1 MKAVA
6 QALDRRKEPLTLFF
20 RDDDAGWD
28 MAALDALLDIFAE
41 ADCPI
46 DLAAIPGALDSACAH
61 RLDSW
66 RHVHPGIGIHQHGF
80 AHIDHEPAGARK
92 CEFGPSRPVETQ
104 IRDIA
109 AGRALLTGLLGE
121 TDPIFTPPWNRCEP
135 ETIDRLPL
143 LGFAAYSSD
152 RIASAGPRLGQIPV
166 AFDWDR
172 QRREARLETA
182 LAEALAAASTPF
194 GVMFHHATLNCADR
208 VFVREFFGLLSVHE
222 AVRCVSMRSLIPEVP
237 QCTS

>member
-41 ADCPI
+41 SHCPI
-46 DLAAIPGALDSACAH
+46 DLAAIPGVLDSASAH
-61 RLDSW
+61 RLDTW
-66 RHVHPGIGIHQHGF
+66 RKTHPGIGIHQHGF
-80 AHIDHEPAGARK
+80 AHVDHEPAGARK
-92 CEFGPSRPVETQ
+92 CEFGPARPVEAQ

-109 AGRALLTGLLGE
+109 EGRERLADLLGE

-135 ETIDRLPL
+135 ETIDRLGS
-143 LGFAAYSSD
+143 LGFAAYSGD
-152 RIASAGPRLGQIPV
+152 RIAAGAPGLGQIPV

-172 QRREARLETA
+172 QRREGSLETA

-208 VFVREFFGLLSVHE
+208 EYVREFLELLSVHE